1 MGDIRSHR
9 DLRAWQLAYALGLQV
24 YRVTSTF
31 PTTERYGLV
40 SQLRRS
46 AISVPS
52 NIAEGFGRGSTHD
65 YIRFLKMAR
74 ASLFELDTQLQF
86 ARDLQLIPQTEF
98 DRLTSDWNDTSKVLA
113 GLIRSVTPNA

>member
-1 MGDIRSHR
+1 M
-9 DLRAWQLAYALGLQV
+9 AYALGLAV
-24 YRVTSTF
+24 YRVTGTF
-31 PTTERYGLV
+31 PQAERYGLA

-52 NIAEGFGRGSTHD
+52 NIAEGFGRGSSLD
-65 YIRFLKMAR
+65 YLRFLKVAR

-86 ARDLQLIPQTEF
+86 ACDLQLISQTEF

-113 GLIRSVTPNA
+113 GLIRSVKPNA